1 MGEAGFRLLQ
11 AHGVNGLQEEPI
23 HESASCPG
31 WLYFWLPG
39 IFKNPF
45 PLTFPPKARPI
56 AVQTLCS
63 PSSGTWAESSVLG
76 SEFFT
81 AHISCSHP
89 LQRVYM

>member
-63 PSSGTWAESSVLG
+63 PSSGTWAESIPTLSACLVPDLPF
-76 SEFFT
+76 SLP
-81 AHISCSHP
+81 IP
-89 LQRVYM
+89 

>member
-56 AVQTLCS
+56 AVQTQAQQWDVGRVL
-63 PSSGTWAESSVLG
+63 SVG
-76 SEFFT
+76 
-81 AHISCSHP
+81 
-89 LQRVYM
+89 V